1 MSDTSHSAGQS
12 HRHISP
18 VSAYVAI
25 WAALMVG
32 TVVTIAVAFV
42 DLGPVNTPLALLI
55 ATVKASLVALFFMHL
70 YHDEKFNLVIFISSF
85 LFVLIFFSFTLVD
98 TTLRG
103 WVDPIEARAIQAEL
117 PRASTLLIEDA
128 PAGTEAEHGADEA
141 SEAQATHEGELAVEA
156 H

>member
-12 HRHISP
+12 HHHVSP
-18 VSAYVAI
+18 VSAYLAV
-25 WAALMVG
+25 WGALMVG
-32 TVVTIAVAFV
+32 TVITVAAAFV

-55 ATVKASLVALFFMHL
+55 ATVKASLVGLFFMHL
-70 YHDEKFNLVIFISSF
+70 YHDEKFNLVIFVSSF

-103 WVDPIEARAIQAEL
+103 KVNPIETHAIQAEL
-117 PRASTLLIEDA
+117 PRASTLALEDA
-128 PAGTEAEHGADEA
+128 PVGAEAAHGADEA
-141 SEAQATHEGELAVEA
+141 GETQAIHEGEPAGEA